1 MKEALR
7 GHVVVE
13 MCDLDNEHLV
23 KLVGGEFIETIVSH
37 DVIGRLMIQCAMQP
51 GLAQV
56 SLLNLSSIF
65 VYFYLISILS
75 SSFFFSHKAHFN
87 QITGSSWLNNHF
99 FQMIV
104 TLLGIYC

>member
-1 MKEALR
+1 MRVVLSLAGVKEALR

-75 SSFFFSHKAHFN
+75 SSSSFF
-87 QITGSSWLNNHF
+87 T
-99 FQMIV
+99 
-104 TLLGIYC
+104 